1 MQPSLAYGYDEET
14 GYLVDRNSV
23 LEEAIELEKQQIVL
37 EKARQ
42 GNAENVSTL
51 AEGERAAYN
60 QAMDESLNARD
71 TFGWNLAS
79 ILTEDLDMNQIL
91 NLGDRLSSFF
101 NIDVSAEYGTDIS
114 RLFSDYAFLI
124 RDNYNTF
131 LAYVKSL
138 VNEEEQQE
146 IMQSLIGL
154 SEYET
159 PEYSNAASKAYFEGI
174 VASYSSVVDDAEVT
188 DVADDFFDLFIEPF
202 KDYSFDSDFAR
213 EAMDE
218 TVADI
223 YDVLQ
228 DEGSGVKAA
237 IQDLFALDLSDETYS
252 EAIHVIQTYIDLI
265 LKALQDAGVDIT
277 EAVIALTP
285 ENVYSSMGYVKE
297 QNIEDQFNLRN
308 TEITQATDNPEAELQ
323 IITEYTKEFTAEQK
337 ELWNSA
343 TAGTNSATEA
353 IIRYENALKDVQL
366 AETDFIQ
373 SNSEAYNTYSS
384 TLSSAEDYLG
394 KFADGTLTIEDVT
407 LGVTELGLDSSK
419 INFDGDWAEDFVNLL
434 SEDVESAWDDF
445 IASLGE
451 IDDPNMQAWIDALEE
466 MKDKAL
472 SAAEANSELSSSLG
486 KMSSL
491 SNSMES
497 IKSAYDSLASGE
509 AISMDSFEALAESFG
524 DLPSFD
530 NFVDSVAGLSSV
542 TDEAQAAFNQLATE
556 AIYNSEVMDQI
567 IAQNGEYT
575 ETQKALLVAMLEEV
589 GVVNSE
595 AVAMSILGQNVADLQ
610 AKKLMLQIATLD
622 FASASQSTID
632 AIFNEIGALIQEG
645 IITEDTANKILAFGQ
660 AKLIANGRVINC
672 DGDILALQNVANAAI
687 QAHNAIAS
695 VKDSEIMW
703 TESAGGNTAA
713 DNHRR
718 NIEQKRIDIFLRG
731 SSQKLEELDFS
742 DLLGTTAN
750 YGGSGISGSGGGG
763 GGAEAAANEIDWIS
777 RRIELLEEQISK
789 LADKAADAYA
799 PWIDRSEALADSIDA
814 TIELASIQQDAYEEY
829 MSKAEVVE
837 LPDEYKQ
844 LIQEGGDFVEELND
858 ESLNDAIEEY
868 KKYYDQAQDCKDQV
882 DELIHSVKE
891 LNSQKL
897 DNLADQY
904 DSAQEGMESLI
915 TLLEWQEQETGK
927 DYSEEIA
934 DLEKQIMESK
944 QEAPD
949 KLLEQYAENY
959 MQKNYGAEKGTVM
972 IGNVAVKAAEELSAM
987 GKAMKELGIPV
998 EQAVADLSAATAELY
1013 NTDSEGTGVYVTFNP
1028 VLPDGRILDA
1038 NTWRQYLQSIS

>member
-1 MQPSLAYGYDEET
+1 M
-14 GYLVDRNSV
+14 
-23 LEEAIELEKQQIVL
+23 
-37 EKARQ
+37 
-42 GNAENVSTL
+42 
-51 AEGERAAYN
+51 
-60 QAMDESLNARD
+60 
-71 TFGWNLAS
+71 
-79 ILTEDLDMNQIL
+79 
-91 NLGDRLSSFF
+91 
-101 NIDVSAEYGTDIS
+101 
-114 RLFSDYAFLI
+114 
-124 RDNYNTF
+124 
-131 LAYVKSL
+131 
-138 VNEEEQQE
+138 
-146 IMQSLIGL
+146 
-154 SEYET
+154 
-159 PEYSNAASKAYFEGI
+159 
-174 VASYSSVVDDAEVT
+174 
-188 DVADDFFDLFIEPF
+188 
-202 KDYSFDSDFAR
+202 
-213 EAMDE
+213 
-218 TVADI
+218 
-223 YDVLQ
+223 
-228 DEGSGVKAA
+228 
-237 IQDLFALDLSDETYS
+237 
-252 EAIHVIQTYIDLI
+252 
-265 LKALQDAGVDIT
+265 QDAGVDIT
-277 EAVIALTP
+277 ASSMALTP

-308 TEITQATDNPEAELQ
+308 TEITQAADNPETELQ
-323 IITEYTKEFTAEQK
+323 AITEYTKDFTAEQK

-343 TAGTNSATEA
+343 TAGTDSATEA
-353 IIRYENALKDVQL
+353 IRRYENALKDVNL

-373 SNSEAYNTYSS
+373 SNSEAYNTYAGS
-384 TLSSAEDYLG
+384 LSSAEDYLG

-407 LGVTELGLDSSK
+407 LGVTDLGLDSSK
-419 INFDGDWAEDFVNLL
+419 INFDGDWAKDFVNLL

-445 IASLGE
+445 VTSLGE
-451 IDDPNMQAWIDALEE
+451 IDEPNMQAWINALEQ

-472 SAAEANSELSSSLG
+472 SAAEANSELSSSLS
-486 KMSSL
+486 KMSSF
-491 SNSMES
+491 SSSMES

-509 AISMDSFEALAESFG
+509 TVSMDSFATLAESFG

-530 NFVDSVAGLSSV
+530 DFVDSVAGLSSV
-542 TDEAQAAFNQLATE
+542 TDEAQEAFNQLATE

-575 ETQKALLVAMLEEV
+575 ETQKALLVAMLDEV

-645 IITEDTANKILAFGQ
+645 IITEDTANKILVFGQ

-672 DGDILALQNVANAAI
+672 DGDIIALQNVANAAI

-713 DNHRR
+713 DNHRK
-718 NIEQKRIDIFLRG
+718 NIEQKRIDTLLGG

-829 MSKAEVVE
+829 MSKAEAVE

-858 ESLNDAIEEY
+858 ETLNEVIEEY

-904 DSAQEGMESLI
+904 ENAQEGIESMI
-915 TLLEWQEQETGK
+915 TILEWQERETGK
-927 DYSEEIA
+927 DYSAEIA
-934 DLEKQIMESK
+934 DLQKERLEIAQ
-944 QEAPD
+944 QAPHD
-949 KLLEQYAENY
+949 MWEQWVDNF
-959 MQKNYGAEKGTVM
+959 NSGTYGVEKGVVKV
-972 IGNVAVKAAEELSAM
+972 GNVAVKAAEELSAV
-987 GKAMKELGIPV
+987 GEAMQELG
-998 EQAVADLSAATAELY
+998 LSAGQATINLSATTAELY
-1013 NTDSEGTGVYVTFNP
+1013 NTEGEGTGVYVTFNP
-1028 VLPDGRILDA
+1028 VLPDGRVLDA
-1038 NTWRQYLQSIS
+1038 NTWRQYLQ